1 MKNWQKQILK
11 MTETEPVPSL
21 FKVKNTTKM
30 NQKQII
36 EELENLVKMDSFPVP
51 YEDDPEQTFTA
62 VEVSDIITIIDKIKN
77 ATK

>member
-1 MKNWQKQILK
+1 
-11 MTETEPVPSL
+11 
-21 FKVKNTTKM
+21 M

-36 EELENLVKMDSFPVP
+36 KELEELVKMASFPVP
-51 YEDDPEQTFTA
+51 YEDDTEQTFRA